1 MGIGGKFLVRAGSTR
16 GPQREVEVRAD
27 HVLQP
32 LAIIALRCDA
42 LSGKVGDMPFRKA
55 WLYVLALLA
64 LTFVAFWPGYFSKL
78 SAKLMAHHVHAA
90 SSVLW
95 MILAMVQSWSIHKG
109 KFALHR
115 KVGLA
120 TFVLFPF
127 FLIGGVWVIHVEATT
142 LAGDPTSNVDNIAQ
156 FGIFDPLAN
165 IAFALL
171 FYSGLKY
178 RHHVQLH
185 SRYMLA
191 TLLFVIAPIGFRLL
205 AMLIPFFG
213 ADENF
218 SFAMAGGNLA
228 ALVVALY
235 LFRHAP
241 EYGRPFLI
249 AAGFVAAQALSFD
262 TLGRLPVWGP
272 IFASVSGVSLTFLLL
287 LTGIVSVGL
296 AWHGWLAGT
305 RQGTP
310 KAAMVI

>member
-1 MGIGGKFLVRAGSTR
+1 
-16 GPQREVEVRAD
+16 
-27 HVLQP
+27 
-32 LAIIALRCDA
+32 
-42 LSGKVGDMPFRKA
+42 MPFRKA
-55 WLYVLALLA
+55 WLCVLALLA

-78 SAKLMAHHVHAA
+78 SASLMAHHVHAA

-95 MILAMVQSWSIHKG
+95 IILAIVQSWSIHNG
-109 KFALHR
+109 QFALHR
-115 KVGLA
+115 YVGLA

-127 FLIGGVWVIHVEATT
+127 FLIGGMWVIHVEATT
-142 LAGDPTSNVDNIAQ
+142 LASDPTGNVDNIAQ
-156 FGIFDPLAN
+156 FGMFDPLAN

-178 RHHVQLH
+178 RHDVQLH

-218 SFAMAGGNLA
+218 SFAMAGGNLI

-235 LFRHAP
+235 LYRQAP
-241 EYGRPFLI
+241 EHGRPFLI

-262 TLGRLPVWGP
+262 TLGRLPDWGP
-272 IFASVSGVSLTFLLL
+272 IFASVSSVSLPFLLI

-296 AWHGWLAGT
+296 AWHGWLAGS
-305 RQGTP
+305 RQRTP
-310 KAAMVI
+310 KKLPW